1 MSKLKYK
8 KLRKLLKNNAL
19 IANSITETLYALK
32 NIEIFLQDHVPEQL
46 QQHIKPLNISG
57 NTLVLLVDSPAWKSR
72 LRFLLPD
79 LENKLQ
85 QRTAGKINHI
95 TIKIIPDTDM
105 HAGKI
110 NNPKNARAP
119 LSSKSQAII
128 KSLADNMDESRL
140 KASLLRL
147 GQKKKRTDH

>member
-1 MSKLKYK
+1 
-8 KLRKLLKNNAL
+8 L

-32 NIEIFLQDHVPEQL
+32 NIEIFLQDHIPEQL

-79 LENKLQ
+79 LEKKLQ

-95 TIKIIPDTDM
+95 TIKIIPDPDRHT
-105 HAGKI
+105 GKTI
-110 NNPKNARAP
+110 SPKNARAP

-128 KSLADNMDESRL
+128 NSLADNMDESKL
-140 KASLLRL
+140 KTSLLRL
-147 GQKKKRTDH
+147 GQKKKRNDH